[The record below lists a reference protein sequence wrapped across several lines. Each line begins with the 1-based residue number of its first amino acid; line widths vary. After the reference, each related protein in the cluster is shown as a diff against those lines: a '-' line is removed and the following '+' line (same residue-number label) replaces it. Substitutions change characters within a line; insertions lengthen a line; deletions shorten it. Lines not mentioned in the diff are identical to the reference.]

1 MKSSSDPTGGKR
13 PVNLNLSD
21 VNMAQARR
29 FTTNLSAT
37 VDSLLAEYVARET
50 SAREAKQQ
58 LRDDVCAALNRFDEI
73 HGSFAD
79 EHSTL

>member
-1 MKSSSDPTGGKR
+1 MKSSSSPASGKK
-13 PVNLNLSD
+13 PVNLHLSD
-21 VNMAQARR
+21 VNVAQARR

-37 VDSLLAEYVARET
+37 VDELLAEYVARES
-50 SAREAKQQ
+50 SAQDAKQK
-58 LRDDVCAALNRFDEI
+58 LRNDVCAALNRFNEV

>member
-1 MKSSSDPTGGKR
+1 MKPSSDPTGGKK

-21 VNMAQARR
+21 VNVAQARR

-37 VDSLLAEYVARET
+37 VDGLLAEYVAREG
-50 SAREAKQQ
+50 SAREAKQP
-58 LRDDVCAALNRFDEI
+58 LRDDVCAALNRLGEI